1 MQESQSRPAQRISMT
16 MTLTRK
22 RNPALPASP
31 AESAIPDLEALFQQH
46 WEGLCRAVY
55 RLVGDRLEA
64 EDLVLEAF
72 VQLYRRPPA
81 QADNLAGWLYRVA
94 VNLGLNT
101 LRARKRRLRYE
112 EQAGA
117 LDQAEGTTLGDP
129 AAAFEQAQE
138 HQHVRLALGEMR
150 PRSAQLLLLRHS
162 GLSYA
167 EIAAALELAP
177 ASVGALL
184 ARAEKEF
191 ERIYERG

>member
-1 MQESQSRPAQRISMT
+1 MT

-22 RNPALPASP
+22 RSPALPASP
-31 AESAIPDLEALFQQH
+31 AESAAPSLEALFQSH
-46 WEGLCRAVY
+46 WENLCRAVY
-55 RLVGDRLEA
+55 RLVGDRPEA

-72 VQLYRRPPA
+72 VQLHQRPPDR
-81 QADNLAGWLYRVA
+81 ADNLAGWLYRVA
-94 VNLGLNT
+94 INLGLNT

-112 EQAGA
+112 EQAGV
-117 LDQAEGTTLGDP
+117 LNLVEGDPPGDP
-129 AAAFEQAQE
+129 AAVFEQAQE
-138 HQHVRLALGEMR
+138 RLRVRLALAEMK
-150 PRSAQLLLLRHS
+150 PRSARLLLLRHS

-177 ASVGALL
+177 VSVGALL